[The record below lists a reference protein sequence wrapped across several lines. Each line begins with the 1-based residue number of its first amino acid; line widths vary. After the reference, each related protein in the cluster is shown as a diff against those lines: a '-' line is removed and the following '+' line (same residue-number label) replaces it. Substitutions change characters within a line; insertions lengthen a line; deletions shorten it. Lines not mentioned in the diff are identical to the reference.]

1 MKHKIN
7 IIFWLLILVLL
18 SINTCDLPTQPGP
31 MPQNL
36 IDLKFEPGLNI
47 FGVLRADSIAG
58 SSFFHVE
65 RAVKTKEMYEGG
77 DLADTTATVQLT
89 DTLTNATF
97 WFNPATDTAYDGYY
111 YNSNF
116 MPQPE
121 HHYHLEIK
129 SASLP
134 TLQAETTVPRKPA
147 IVLGS
152 LAITS
157 QRVSFELQLSG
168 DTYQYNVYLNLGNYS
183 IEKQFSNNRD
193 GTSVIEFEI
202 PNGQQPTGLTIIGY
216 DQNLTTYLNS
226 LPSFIPQTFHEMVIT
241 VENGYG
247 CFGSLAVT
255 TIQF

>member
-1 MKHKIN
+1 MKKRIN
-7 IIFWLLILVLL
+7 IICWLLIILLV
-18 SINTCDLPTQPGP
+18 SIYTCDLPTQPGP
-31 MPQNL
+31 MPKDL
-36 IDLKFEPGLNI
+36 IDLQFEPGLNI

-89 DTLTNATF
+89 DTLTNETF

-121 HHYHLEIK
+121 HHYQLEIQ
-129 SASLP
+129 SAILP
-134 TLQAETTVPRKPA
+134 TLQAETTVPRKPV
-147 IVLGS
+147 IVHES
-152 LAITS
+152 LDITS
-157 QRVSFELQLSG
+157 QQLSFDLQLSS

-193 GTSVIEFEI
+193 GTVKIEFEF
-202 PNGQQPTGLTIIGY
+202 PSGQQPAGLTIIGY

-226 LPSFIPQTFHEMVIT
+226 SPSFIPQTFHEMVIT

-255 TIQF
+255 NIRF